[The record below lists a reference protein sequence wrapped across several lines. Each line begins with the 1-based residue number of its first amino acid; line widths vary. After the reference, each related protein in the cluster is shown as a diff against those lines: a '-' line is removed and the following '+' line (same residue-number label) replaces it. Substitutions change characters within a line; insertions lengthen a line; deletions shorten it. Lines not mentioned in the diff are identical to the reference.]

1 MTTHHPLPANEIA
14 RRSPY
19 KRRHAVY
26 LRVQVQTDTEYEKA
40 RESKDK
46 KNGTP

>member
-1 MTTHHPLPANEIA
+1 MTTHTPLSANQIA

-19 KRRHAVY
+19 KRRHNVY
-26 LRVQVQTDTEYEKA
+26 LQAQVQTDTEYETA

-46 KNGTP
+46 KVES